1 VGESRGVRVGVG
13 RARGRRARIASAVF
27 TAGLAVVA
35 ATPSVQATFPGR
47 NGRIAFTT
55 IEYSAESNDDY
66 REIVSISSDGS
77 APRRLAREAEDPAYR
92 PDGHM
97 IAFARAGGIFLM
109 RSDGSAKRRL
119 LSGPYAQPDWSPDG
133 KRLLVTRMRRPRSI
147 FIWSS
152 GKLSALTRGT
162 QPAWSPT
169 GELIAFTRV
178 HGLAPNGEFL
188 ESVHVMHADG
198 SRVRRLESG
207 FDPEWSPNGRRILF
221 TRFDGSIRSIRPNR
235 TGLRAVTPI
244 QAFSPIYSPN
254 GRLISFSKR
263 VPANGFSHGF
273 VVTMRADGRRRKRI
287 YNVTRDLPPCCPHEA
302 WDLDWQPR
310 PRPRP

>member
-1 VGESRGVRVGVG
+1 VGVIRGVRVGVG
-13 RARGRRARIASAVF
+13 QARGRRARIASAVVA
-27 TAGLAVVA
+27 AGLAVAA

-55 IEYSAESNDDY
+55 IAYSSEFPSEDY
-66 REIVSISSDGS
+66 KEIVSISPDGS

-97 IAFARAGGIFLM
+97 IAFDGPRGIFLM

-119 LSGPYAQPDWSPDG
+119 LYGPYGEPDWSPDG
-133 KRLLVTRMRRPRSI
+133 KRLLVTRMRGRRRI
-147 FIWSS
+147 FLWSR
-152 GKLSALTRGT
+152 GKLSALTRGK

-178 HGLAPNGEFL
+178 HGGLQPNGEFL

-198 SRVRRLESG
+198 SRVRRLERG
-207 FDPEWSPNGRRILF
+207 FDPEWSPNGRRIIF

-244 QAFSPIYSPN
+244 HAFSPVYSPN
-254 GRLISFSKR
+254 GRLISFSNR
-263 VPANGFSHGF
+263 VADSF

-287 YNVTRDLPPCCPHEA
+287 FNLSRDLPWCCPDEA
-302 WDLDWQPR
+302 LDLDWQPR

>member
-1 VGESRGVRVGVG
+1 MVRGVRVGVG
-13 RARGRRARIASAVF
+13 RARGCRARIASAVF
-27 TAGLAVVA
+27 IAGLAVAA
-35 ATPSVQATFPGR
+35 ATPSVQATFPGG
-47 NGRIAFTT
+47 NGRIAFTA
-55 IEYSAESNDDY
+55 IEYSAEFPSDDY
-66 REIVSISSDGS
+66 KEIVSISPDGS
-77 APRRLAREAEDPAYR
+77 APRRLARGAEDPAYR

-97 IAFARAGGIFLM
+97 IAFARPGGIFLM

-119 LSGPYAQPDWSPDG
+119 LSGPYREPDWSPDG
-133 KRLLVTRMRRPRSI
+133 RRLLVTRMRGRRSI
-147 FIWSS
+147 FVWSS

-162 QPAWSPT
+162 RPAWSPT

-178 HGLAPNGEFL
+178 HGLAPDGEFL
-188 ESVHVMHADG
+188 VSVYVMRADG
-198 SRVRRLESG
+198 SRVRRLERG
-207 FDPEWSPNGRRILF
+207 FDPEWSPNGRRIIF

-254 GRLISFSKR
+254 GRLISFSRR
-263 VPANGFSHGF
+263 VPPPFGDGL
-273 VVTMRADGRRRKRI
+273 VLTMGVDGRRPKRI
-287 YNVTRDLPPCCPHEA
+287 LNLIRDLPGCCPHEA